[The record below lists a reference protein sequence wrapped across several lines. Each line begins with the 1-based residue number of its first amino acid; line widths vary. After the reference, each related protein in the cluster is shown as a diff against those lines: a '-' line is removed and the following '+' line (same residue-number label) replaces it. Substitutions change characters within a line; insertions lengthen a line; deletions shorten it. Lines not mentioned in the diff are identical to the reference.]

1 MSTTLAQ
8 ALLARSLE
16 HHPQK
21 SGRVWELVTTTGTV
35 TAATVTTQ
43 GTTAIE
49 RTVIHP
55 LEEEVGER
63 EAEYIGHNVLAGD
76 LKLKLPGTLVIT
88 EQAEL
93 LCDGQAVDIKRLDR
107 FYHNHQVQQYR
118 LYVALRHE
126 Q

>member
-1 MSTTLAQ
+1 MTTLAQ
-8 ALLARSLE
+8 SLVARSMAA
-16 HHPQK
+16 HPQK
-21 SGRVWELVTTTGTV
+21 SGRVWELITTTGAV

-43 GTTAIE
+43 GKTSIS

-55 LEEEVGER
+55 MEEEVGER

-76 LKLKLPGTLVIT
+76 LKLKLPGTLELS
-88 EQAEL
+88 EQSEL
-93 LCDGQAVDIKRLDR
+93 MCDGQSVDIKRLDR
-107 FYHNHQVQQYR
+107 FYHNNQVQQYR